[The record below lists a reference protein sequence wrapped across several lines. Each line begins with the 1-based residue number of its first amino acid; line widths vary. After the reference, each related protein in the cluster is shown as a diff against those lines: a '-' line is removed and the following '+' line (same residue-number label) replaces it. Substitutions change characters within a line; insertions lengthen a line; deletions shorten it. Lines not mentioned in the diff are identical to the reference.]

1 MTLVWTI
8 TRKKKKKWVLFV
20 GSLVGGFR
28 KKNMHIWGKK
38 RERKGPK
45 MFKDMDRSV
54 SVQF

>member
-8 TRKKKKKWVLFV
+8 TRKKKKWVLFV